1 MSNHFKNFKKTNYAL
16 SDSDVESLTSTN
28 ANKGTNHSE
37 LQKRS
42 WRTSKPARDTHADED
57 YEGEY

>member
-1 MSNHFKNFKKTNYAL
+1 MSNHFKNYKKTNYTL
-16 SDSDVESLTSTN
+16 SDSDVEALTSVN

-42 WRTSKPARDTHADED
+42 WKASKPAREAYEED
-57 YEGEY
+57 YEGEF